1 MMMRYFWGLGV
12 GHVYAN
18 AKPQP
23 YVTVVQ
29 EVQPS
34 TSNHD
39 LEPIEPELTLAEDED
54 DGDRNEAQL
63 LHNGDSDDLDE
74 LEFGLSNRG
83 EDDWETSSESDVD
96 DEMLGDFGEGL
107 YDFD

>member
-1 MMMRYFWGLGV
+1 MGKILKTGVSTMSFGSYKQQPSSLQFIDSLRFVDHDIMMQHFRGLGV
-12 GHVYAN
+12 GHVYVI

-23 YVTVVQ
+23 YVTVVP

-54 DGDRNEAQL
+54 DEDCNEAEL
-63 LHNGDSDDLDE
+63 LRNGDSDDLD
-74 LEFGLSNRG
+74 
-83 EDDWETSSESDVD
+83 
-96 DEMLGDFGEGL
+96 
-107 YDFD
+107 